1 MSVFS
6 NFINKFTG
14 RTTRVWGTG
23 NSSVYRSREIEDSE
37 ICTGILD
44 CNATHIAR
52 GKVLHVVEDVDGRIK
67 QIKRTSEYTRLF
79 ERPNPIMNHHDFMYA
94 MAWQLQVMNTAYAWI
109 KWDKRMHPVEIWP
122 LVYLSFEL
130 HKRTDGG
137 FAVKITDTTGEQ
149 FLVRTEDL
157 IVLRR
162 KYDGT
167 GFAGRGNGEIRE
179 TIGMVN
185 SVDEGLKQALNVSN
199 KIHGILT
206 NKKTMLANEDKHG
219 DETMARLENAAK
231 NGGILTLD
239 SMESYQPLDPKT
251 WSANAVQSKQIVDR
265 LYNYWRTPESV
276 VNNTA
281 TESIMQNYYE
291 SLVEPIWE
299 IMSSEFT
306 NALFTRK
313 EQGFGN
319 KILVTSSAANS
330 ASWQTKLN
338 IIQESKEVGLL
349 MVNELRELIG
359 YGPLEDGDVRL
370 VSLNYV
376 KSTDQSKYQTGKED
390 NNGEGNGQDSSK
402 D

>member
-1 MSVFS
+1 MSIFS

-14 RTTRVWGTG
+14 KAIRVWGTG
-23 NSSVYRSREIEDSE
+23 NTSTFRSREIEDSE

-52 GKVLHVVEDVDGRIK
+52 GKVLHVVEDSDGRIK

-79 ERPNPIMNHHDFMYA
+79 ERPNPIMNRQDFMYA
-94 MAWQLQVMNTAYAWI
+94 IAWQLQVMNTAYAWI

-122 LVYLSFEL
+122 LVYLNFEL
-130 HKRTDGG
+130 YKRKDGG
-137 FAVKITDTTGEQ
+137 FAVQITDATGEQ

-185 SVDEGLKQALNVSN
+185 AVDEGLKQALSVSN

-219 DETMARLENAAK
+219 EETLKRLESAAK

-251 WSANAVQSKQIVDR
+251 WSANAVQSKQIIDR
-265 LYNYWRTPESV
+265 LYTYWRTPEAV

-281 TESIMQNYYE
+281 TEEVMQNYYE
-291 SLVEPIWE
+291 SMVEPIWE
-299 IMSSEFT
+299 LMSAEFT

-319 KILVTSSAANS
+319 RILVTSSAANS

-338 IIQESKEVGLL
+338 IVRDTKEQGLL
-349 MVNELRELIG
+349 TVNEQRELLG
-359 YGPLEDGDVRL
+359 YGPVEDGDERL
-370 VSLNYV
+370 VSLNFV
-376 KSTDQSKYQTGKED
+376 KSTDQSKYQTGKDEQK
-390 NNGEGNGQDSSK
+390 NGEDGKDSSQ